1 MRMGTVRNEKKGEK
15 KSHDQKSRAR
25 QLSDAQVLPKA
36 RMKSFWPGKDLPPPV
51 LSFVVFLGRT
61 AAVDDVVEE
70 FSSWNVTALLF
81 VLEELLLD
89 LPVFANTLPRRAPT
103 ATAPPPDDCGRTAF
117 TSGVRENCYSMP
129 CCCLRAS
136 KLALRSSRSSFDLAI
151 LSGWW

>member
-1 MRMGTVRNEKKGEK
+1 MIKRRI
-15 KSHDQKSRAR
+15 R

-36 RMKSFWPGKDLPPPV
+36 RMKSFWPGKDLRPPV
-51 LSFVVFLGRT
+51 LNFVVVFLGRT
-61 AAVDDVVEE
+61 AAVDDDVVA

-81 VLEELLLD
+81 VLEELLLE
-89 LPVFANTLPRRAPT
+89 LPVFARALPRRAPT
-103 ATAPPPDDCGRTAF
+103 TATTPPPDDCGRTAF